1 MTRIES
7 IIKAARY
14 ALADPNKERYTDE
27 RLLFALSEGQK
38 DIARQTRLLKDET
51 TLIIMPGVAVYDL
64 PSNLWMITR
73 AIFDNVRIPLMSH
86 DRMDEC
92 NLGWFTVY
100 GNKIEALVYDKRNM
114 HKIRVYPIPDNSYVE
129 GVYNFVADTNLN
141 LDPDEL
147 TGAQQAEI
155 LALIES
161 LGTETSLPLDLEAIY
176 TDAQAILNVVPGIA
190 PTEGAYGVLTSID
203 SVVAAPITGVT
214 SGITLEQDDQSW
226 PGEVSF
232 NSLYGVVTNVQD
244 TTGLLHIY
252 YIKDPEAVLSTEDTL
267 LVSPIFDTAL
277 RHFIVGTA
285 FGDDLDSQYQA
296 RSQQSLAMYDREIK
310 TVGTPTDLT
319 DGTRATQYNTHYTGP
334 FSD

>member
-38 DIARQTRLLKDET
+38 DIARQTRLLKAEA
-51 TLIIMPGVAVYDL
+51 TLIIMPGVSVYDL
-64 PSNLWMITR
+64 PTDLWMITR

-114 HKIRVYPIPDNSYVE
+114 HKIRVYPIPDNSYIE
-129 GVYNFVADTNLN
+129 SEYSFVADNNIN
-141 LDPDEL
+141 LDPDAL
-147 TGAQQAEI
+147 TSAQQTEI
-155 LALIES
+155 LALINS
-161 LGTETSLPLDLEAIY
+161 LGTESSLPLDLEAIY
-176 TDAQAILNVVPGIA
+176 SGAQAILNVVPGIA
-190 PTEGAYGVLTSID
+190 AGEGSFGVLTSLDGI
-203 SVVAAPITGVT
+203 VATPVYGVT
-214 SGITLEQDDQSW
+214 SGITLNQTEQSW

-232 NSLYGVVTNVQD
+232 NSVYGVVTDVQD

-252 YIKDPEAVLSTEDTL
+252 YIKDPDNVTTVDTTL

-277 RHFIVGTA
+277 RHFVVGTA

-296 RSQQSLAMYDREIK
+296 RSQQSLAMYDREIQ